1 MVHTI
6 KHTEAE
12 LIEGIKK
19 NDPKT
24 IRHIYASEF
33 GRIKSMVLGFKNLQ
47 LDAEDIFQEGLTR
60 AVINIRNGEFK
71 GDSAFSTYLY
81 GICRN
86 LCLKEYNRNKPY
98 LMSTF
103 RDSRNEETESD
114 HFDLL
119 HLVLHV
125 KQRLSEECR
134 TLFDLRFGLQEGCA
148 AENGM
153 RFEEIARKLGINAAG
168 ARQKFKRCLDKLKMQ
183 LKEHPLFHELTA

>member
-1 MVHTI
+1 MVHTF
-6 KHTEAE
+6 KHTDAE
-12 LIEGIKK
+12 LIEKIKN
-19 NDPKT
+19 NDAKT
-24 IRHIYASEF
+24 IRQIYASEF

-60 AVINIRNGEFK
+60 AVINIRKGEFK
-71 GDSAFSTYLY
+71 GESTFSTYLY

-98 LMSTF
+98 LTTTF
-103 RDSRNEETESD
+103 RENRDEDVEPD

-134 TLFDLRFGLQEGCA
+134 TLFNLRFGLDDSQQ
-148 AENGM
+148 AESGM
-153 RFEEIARKLGINAAG
+153 RFEEIARKLGINAAS
-168 ARQKFKRCLDKLKMQ
+168 ARQKFKRCLDKLKTQ
-183 LKEHPLFHELTA
+183 LKEHPLFHELTV

>member
-12 LIEGIKK
+12 LIIGIIK
-19 NDPKT
+19 NDSKT
-24 IRHIYASEF
+24 IRNIYASEF

-60 AVINIRNGEFK
+60 AVINIRKGEFK
-71 GDSAFSTYLY
+71 GESAFSTYLY

-98 LMSTF
+98 LTPTF
-103 RDSRNEETESD
+103 RGNGDDEAEPD

-134 TLFDLRFGLQEGCA
+134 TLFNLRFGLQEGYA

-168 ARQKFKRCLDKLKMQ
+168 ARQKFIRCLDKLKMQ